1 MIIVQS
7 QIFLENLTAIT
18 LCNLQQSQLQWRQ
31 NYTDSDGIGGGVG
44 GHAKY
49 LVLLQMIDTAAKS
62 CYEARK

>member
-49 LVLLQMIDTAAKS
+49 LVLLQNRATKHGNS
-62 CYEARK
+62 KKQLW